1 MRFHVTGVGS
11 IGSLIAFHLRRTLRA
26 SQVHFSQYRDPQTT
40 PSNLS
45 IEASQ
50 QNAGIDPSTRLDVS
64 SASGD
69 GASEDSAQPSAN
81 GRKSLDGVQRQRAS
95 GGPPHFFN
103 PAPHAARYMPLQEQS
118 SVTLHLRGIRNRR
131 GHIGTQ
137 SMEDSILYERENVK
151 WKEQGFRLEEHH
163 AKGLVFDGLLGGNSS
178 GPGVGAKGGSTR
190 SQGAQAPGICAAAG
204 LGRDA
209 IDSLI
214 VSSKADT
221 TLDAIKSLSKRLT
234 PASTVVLLQNG
245 QGVLDLLNTR
255 LFPDPETRPNFII
268 ASTTHGAYR
277 QNRLHVVHAAFGT
290 LNFAI
295 VPNPARAPRG
305 YEHLLVQSP
314 KDAGAADQQRE
325 AANRSAGNLR
335 TQNDGVSSRRPRG
348 WEIFRPAA
356 AAETSQSASSSA
368 LVYRDR
374 KLLDVGAIPSDP
386 HSTLTLQR
394 TVATLLSLPLNVTW
408 QPIRE
413 MQLTVLKKLVVNACI
428 NPLTALAECRNGDL
442 FGNGPATDTMRS
454 ICAEASTVLIA
465 QARAAAAR
473 DRLDDPEGAEERLAQ
488 AEEVFKLSGLLSEAL
503 DVARLT
509 SQNISSMLQDIQSNR
524 GSTEVEFI
532 NGYIAALGES
542 MRIPTPV
549 NLNLA
554 RLVTLKA
561 TRAGRGPIRRGVF

>member
-1 MRFHVTGVGS
+1 
-11 IGSLIAFHLRRTLRA
+11 
-26 SQVHFSQYRDPQTT
+26 
-40 PSNLS
+40 
-45 IEASQ
+45 
-50 QNAGIDPSTRLDVS
+50 
-64 SASGD
+64 
-69 GASEDSAQPSAN
+69 
-81 GRKSLDGVQRQRAS
+81 
-95 GGPPHFFN
+95 
-103 PAPHAARYMPLQEQS
+103 
-118 SVTLHLRGIRNRR
+118 
-131 GHIGTQ
+131 
-137 SMEDSILYERENVK
+137 MEDSILYERENVK
-151 WKEQGFRLEEHH
+151 WKEQGFTLEEHH
-163 AKGLVFDGLLGGNSS
+163 AKGLVFDSLLGGNSS

-277 QNRLHVVHAAFGT
+277 RNRLHVVHAAFGT

-305 YEHLLVQSP
+305 YEHLLVQ
-314 KDAGAADQQRE
+314 
-325 AANRSAGNLR
+325 NH
-335 TQNDGVSSRRPRG
+335 
-348 WEIFRPAA
+348 
-356 AAETSQSASSSA
+356 
-368 LVYRDR
+368 

-488 AEEVFKLSGLLSEAL
+488 AEEVFKPGGLLSEAL